1 MGEAAPAP
9 PPSAKEGAPAGQ
21 KSLVVAWLL
30 WLFFPVY
37 PWYHFYLK
45 RDAHAVL
52 YATSLNGCMMG
63 WFLDALCMPWYV
75 KAANGTDDP
84 AVTRARVTSWQSLG
98 GLLGPAR
105 LLLSFVSAA
114 VWGNVAAAAVP
125 AFADVVQPLGRDLV
139 CAARVLACVVAS
151 SYAAAAANEAFF
163 LCRARSS
170 FKAARSASLIMAFF
184 LCLSR
189 KSRDLVAQD
198 DNFVGLV
205 VSVAMAS
212 VMGARASRQFVDPA
226 PPAAAPPAKAAP
238 TKAKGKKEAPP
249 PAAAKPPPPP
259 AAPPRSTFARL
270 VRHLVVVA
278 LFYALALSGSSA
290 SVKRVRRP
298 ATLFYRCNFK
308 KDDAAC
314 AKRLRFVAK
323 VSKQNQ
329 LFKARRILNLKK
341 DATLD
346 DAKRARK
353 KIALEHHPD
362 KNPSKKSHEIF
373 GYSEAAYEV
382 LAADFKE
389 KKRAAEA
396 AEKAAATPRS

>member
-1 MGEAAPAP
+1 M
-9 PPSAKEGAPAGQ
+9 
-21 KSLVVAWLL
+21 
-30 WLFFPVY
+30 
-37 PWYHFYLK
+37 
-45 RDAHAVL
+45 
-52 YATSLNGCMMG
+52 
-63 WFLDALCMPWYV
+63 
-75 KAANGTDDP
+75 
-84 AVTRARVTSWQSLG
+84 TRARVTSWQSLG

-139 CAARVLACVVAS
+139 CAARV
-151 SYAAAAANEAFF
+151 
-163 LCRARSS
+163 
-170 FKAARSASLIMAFF
+170 
-184 LCLSR
+184 
-189 KSRDLVAQD
+189 
-198 DNFVGLV
+198 
-205 VSVAMAS
+205 
-212 VMGARASRQFVDPA
+212 P
-226 PPAAAPPAKAAP
+226 
-238 TKAKGKKEAPP
+238 
-249 PAAAKPPPPP
+249 
-259 AAPPRSTFARL
+259 
-270 VRHLVVVA
+270 
-278 LFYALALSGSSA
+278 
-290 SVKRVRRP
+290 
-298 ATLFYRCNFK
+298 
-308 KDDAAC
+308 AC